1 MLKFFATALLATLAL
16 PTFAMTI
23 KDLQPGKTVSGP
35 SLTVDEM
42 KGKVVIVMYWGTNC
56 PPCLAEM
63 PKLAALYKKYESE
76 GLHIIG
82 LEAQASSDDVTKST
96 ASSRGGVYQ
105 ITTGGRLNGS
115 TGNTLPHGY
124 LFDSTGAMVED
135 GVHVTPAFETKIKE
149 MLKDVA
155 GNAAGPGPYKK
166 LANVVAQLKA
176 GMPVGTALKTVS
188 AKVNSKDADEAAE
201 AKLMVDS
208 LRSSGTTSIDRA
220 LAMKS
225 EDPAEA
231 VAKLDKVALQYAGDE
246 VGTKAKTESD
256 ALKKD
261 PVVKKEL
268 EAEVMWRKIQTM
280 NDALKPVRGQKD
292 PKDEAFRKQNL
303 PAISGILAGCN
314 QLNTKYAGTKAAKE
328 AQDLVDEYK

>member
-1 MLKFFATALLATLAL
+1 MLKSISILALAILAL
-16 PTFAMTI
+16 PAFAMTI

-63 PKLAALYKKYESE
+63 PKLGALYKKYESE

-96 ASSRGGVYQ
+96 ASSRGGTYQ

-115 TGNTLPHGY
+115 TGNSLPHGY
-124 LFDSTGAMVED
+124 LFDSAGNMVED
-135 GVHVTPAFETKIKE
+135 GVHVTPAFENKLKE

-166 LANVVAQLKA
+166 LANVVSQLKA
-176 GMPVGTALKTVS
+176 GMPIGTALKTV
-188 AKVNSKDADEAAE
+188 APKVNSKDADEAAE

-208 LRSSGTTSIDRA
+208 LRSSGNTSIERA
-220 LAMKS
+220 LSVKS
-225 EDPAEA
+225 SDPAEA
-231 VAKLDKVALQYAGDE
+231 VSKLDKVALQYAGDE
-246 VGTKAKTESD
+246 VGTKAKSESD

-268 EAEVMWRKIQTM
+268 EAEVMWRKIQAM

-314 QLNTKYAGTKAAKE
+314 QLATKYAGTKAAKE
-328 AQDLVDEYK
+328 AQELVDDYK

>member
-1 MLKFFATALLATLAL
+1 MLKPFILALLATLAL
-16 PTFAMTI
+16 PAFAMTL
-23 KDLQPGKTVSGP
+23 KDLQPGKTISGP
-35 SLTVDEM
+35 KLTVDEM

-63 PKLAALYKKYESE
+63 PKLAALFKKYESE

-82 LEAQASSDDVTKST
+82 LEAQASSDEVTKST
-96 ASSRGGVYQ
+96 ASARGGIYQ

-124 LFDSTGAMVED
+124 LFDAAGNMAED
-135 GVHVTPAFETKIKE
+135 GVHVTPAFESKIKE

-166 LANVVAQLKA
+166 LANIVSQLKA
-176 GMPVGTALKTVS
+176 GMPIGTALKTV
-188 AKVNSKDADEAAE
+188 APKLQSKDADEAAE
-201 AKLMVDS
+201 AKMMVES

-220 LAMKS
+220 LALKS
-225 EDPAEA
+225 EDPANA

-246 VGTKAKTESD
+246 VGTKAKSESD
-256 ALKKD
+256 TLKKD
-261 PVVKKEL
+261 PTVKKEL
-268 EAEVMWRKIQTM
+268 EADALWQKLQAM
-280 NDALKPVRGQKD
+280 NDALKPVRGVKN

-303 PAISGILAGCN
+303 PALSALIAGCT
-314 QLNTKYAGTKAAKE
+314 QLTTKYAGTKAATE
-328 AQDLVDEYK
+328 AQTLVDEYK